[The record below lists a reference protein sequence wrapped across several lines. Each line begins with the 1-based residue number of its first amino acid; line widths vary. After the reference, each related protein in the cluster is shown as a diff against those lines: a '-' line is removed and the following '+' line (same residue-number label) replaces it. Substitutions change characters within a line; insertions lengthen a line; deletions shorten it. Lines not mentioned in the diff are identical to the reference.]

1 MVSGC
6 GREVLKA
13 SQKAS
18 FRGSRTG
25 NRDVRL
31 NAFYGANAPC
41 TARLESMSETRNDI
55 SHSRC
60 CARTVHSHQN
70 APPSNKE
77 FTKTKKEEKGWIGP
91 SFGVHSPSIHCW
103 PADHQLK
110 VGGRY
115 SVLSRAH
122 RIVHRFTCTWL
133 RTSVRY
139 KASPSQ
145 FKRRAKR
152 GHLDI
157 SHHFDSTTIRQ
168 TSGFEPSVAAGL
180 NTRYDSGFSHHTSPN
195 GSSSQ
200 VS

>member
-70 APPSNKE
+70 APSSNKE
-77 FTKTKKEEKGWIGP
+77 FTKTKKGEERDWIGP

-122 RIVHRFTCTWL
+122 RIVHRFTCIGCEPQSGIKPVHPNSNERQSKDTL
-133 RTSVRY
+133 IY
-139 KASPSQ
+139 
-145 FKRRAKR
+145 
-152 GHLDI
+152 
-157 SHHFDSTTIRQ
+157 HFTLIQ
-168 TSGFEPSVAAGL
+168 
-180 NTRYDSGFSHHTSPN
+180 H
-195 GSSSQ
+195 
-200 VS
+200 